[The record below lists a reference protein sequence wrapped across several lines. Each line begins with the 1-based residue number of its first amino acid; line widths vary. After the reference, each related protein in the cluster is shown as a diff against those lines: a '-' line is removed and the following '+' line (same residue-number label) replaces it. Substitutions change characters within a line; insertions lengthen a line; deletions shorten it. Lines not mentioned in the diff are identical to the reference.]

1 MSVRNEL
8 TGVVEEMTRLVG
20 EVEDRAL
27 KTGGLARLTVRQ
39 LIYVELISKSEPR
52 TVNQLAE
59 ALGVAKPTVT
69 VAVTNLQKK
78 GYIRKIQ
85 SKDDKRVYYLYLT
98 AKGKVLAKEHDNAH
112 QEFVEIIMK
121 ALKPD
126 EIEIY
131 RQLLRKILNQAEA
144 SIIKKYHRN

>member
-1 MSVRNEL
+1 MSVRKEL

-59 ALGVAKPTVT
+59 ELGVAKPTVT

-85 SKDDKRVYYLYLT
+85 SKEDKRVYYLYLT
-98 AKGKVLAKEHDNAH
+98 TKGKVLAKEHDNAH

>member
-59 ALGVAKPTVT
+59 TLGVAKPTVT